1 FHHHSAPV
9 RQPVFHQAT
18 LVHFGGKMLAVAFD
32 IVDCKMFDR
41 GGELEMVEV
50 VSLQT
55 TNIGDAHATRE
66 IRIFAEH
73 FLDAPPAR
81 IAADINNRRP
91 IYEAMLGSRSL

>member
-1 FHHHSAPV
+1 
-9 RQPVFHQAT
+9 
-18 LVHFGGKMLAVAFD
+18 MLAVAFD

-91 IYEAMLGSRSL
+91 IYEAMLGSRSLRFRIVESTCLIGHGVGDGVD